1 MIAPAMNTRDDGSLS
16 YSDLARQGARVKQKI
31 RIEVLERLAEL
42 VDGDAEVEVEL
53 DFRLDGEGEVWAAGR
68 IRADLDLQCQRCAQ
82 GLTHTLDTGF
92 EVCVVAS
99 EQRASELNDGRDL
112 LVASS
117 TQLSVAEI
125 VAEIVEDELILNLPQ
140 ALCTQD
146 PCERVPALYYGAPG
160 HTPDLA
166 DGVSGKTAE
175 STRPFEG
182 LDELIAAAE
191 RAPGKEQ

>member
-1 MIAPAMNTRDDGSLS
+1 MNTRDDGGLS
-16 YSDLARQGARVKQKI
+16 YSDLARQGARVEQKI

-42 VDGDAEVEVEL
+42 VDGAAEVEVEL
-53 DFRLDGEGEVWAAGR
+53 DFRLDGEGEVWVAGR

-125 VAEIVEDELILNLPQ
+125 VAEIIEDELILSLPQ

-146 PCERVPALYYGAPG
+146 PCERVPALYYGGPG

-166 DGVSGKTAE
+166 EGVSGKAAE

-191 RAPGKEQ
+191 RTPGKEQ